1 MTRLLARPQTD
12 AWWPIAL
19 AAALTFGT
27 GAIDVTTLTRHGG
40 VFASVITG
48 NLVLTGF
55 GLANG
60 NATLVAHAAT
70 AVGGFIV
77 GVAVGTRVT
86 GAREPDGPRW
96 PRRVTVALGLEFVV
110 LSVFTL
116 GWEAT
121 GAAPTGS
128 AQLGLLAIAAI
139 GMGLQSAAARGL
151 GVTVATTYLTGTLT
165 GVIAGLT
172 GSPRSRADGA
182 GIAALI
188 AAVGGA
194 ICGGL
199 VLSTVPAAAPLL
211 IMTPLTVVLATAV
224 HRHHGE
230 ARGSEGDCPAQN
242 GQRNSP
248 QRILVG
254 SGRSAGRR

>member
-1 MTRLLARPQTD
+1 MTRLIAREQAD

-27 GAIDVTTLTRHGG
+27 GAIDVSTLTRHGG

-60 NATLVAHAAT
+60 HAALVAHAAT

-77 GVAVGTRVT
+77 GVAIGTGVT
-86 GAREPDGPRW
+86 GARDPEGPRW
-96 PRRVTVALGLEFVV
+96 PRRVTVVLGLEFVV

-128 AQLGLLAIAAI
+128 AQLGLLATAAI

-172 GSPRSRADGA
+172 RSPRSRTDGA
-182 GIAALI
+182 GVAALI

-199 VLSTVPAAAPLL
+199 VVSTVPAAAPLL

-224 HRHHGE
+224 HRHHGV
-230 ARGSEGDCPAQN
+230 ARGSARRPPSADQ
-242 GQRNSP
+242 QRNGP

-254 SGRSAGRR
+254 SGEGC